1 MKRFEGRTILVTGA
15 ASGIGAACVQRL
27 ASEGAAVVA
36 IDLRQDDVDT
46 IAAGRDLVW
55 GVAADVADREQ
66 VVSVVEEAGRKF
78 GNLYGLV
85 NSAGIRGIG
94 NLLDCEPEAWRRVLS
109 VNLDGTFHTCQAFA
123 RALRALQQPGAI
135 VNVSSTSGI
144 AGTRNRVSYSTSKF
158 GVAGLTR
165 SMAIDLAALGIRVNA
180 VAPGMTRT
188 PLTADLFIGA
198 GSAERI
204 RAAQPLG
211 RAGEPEE
218 IAAAIA
224 FLLSDDASFVHGVV
238 LPVDGGRTTGVA

>member
-1 MKRFEGRTILVTGA
+1 MQRFEGRTILVTGA

-27 ASEGAAVVA
+27 AAEGAAVVA
-36 IDLRQDDVDT
+36 IDLRQNDVDR
-46 IAAGRDLVW
+46 IAGGRDLVW
-55 GVAADVADREQ
+55 GVAADVADRTQ
-66 VVSVVEEAGRKF
+66 VVGVVEQAARKF

-123 RALRALQQPGAI
+123 RALRAAQQPGAI

-188 PLTADLFIGA
+188 PLVADLFTGT
-198 GSAERI
+198 GSMERI
-204 RAAQPLG
+204 QAAQPLG